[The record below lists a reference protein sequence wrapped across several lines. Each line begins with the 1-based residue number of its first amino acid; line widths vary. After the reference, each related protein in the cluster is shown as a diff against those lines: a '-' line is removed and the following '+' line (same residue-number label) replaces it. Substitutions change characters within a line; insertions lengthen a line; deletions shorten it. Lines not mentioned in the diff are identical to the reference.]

1 MSKDLSATYY
11 QNIKERLQKQVK
23 DRKKTVKDMEVF
35 LKKSSF
41 YLKWIEFTGSC
52 EIVPIEFRSA
62 GIHNWNKL

>member
-41 YLKWIEFTGSC
+41 YLKWIEFTRNC
-52 EIVPIEFRSA
+52 EFVEFRSA